1 MWVGGLEALDS
12 TNLTQR
18 VVTTWYGSGA
28 GPVGNKAEHVGTVLP
43 RADGSV
49 WLGSAGGAGG
59 GVKILTP
66 DHAATRRMPAQK
78 GRPRRALPDDAVL
91 AMTDAPGGQVFIG
104 TNYDLYVANTDGS
117 RVERLDGPD
126 LQATSSDAM
135 CVLDHTLWIG
145 GKSGLRKLEI
155 TSPLRITGRVA
166 LLDDPIHVLICD
178 SKDQIL
184 LGTSKGVF
192 RFRPSTGALDQP
204 WQGRAGHAGLPNLYV
219 TSIARDHRGRMWV
232 TLYGAGVCVVEPAPH
247 GSQDLVR
254 CMGHKE
260 GVPDNAA
267 NAVAIDAK
275 DNAWVSTDSGIVRVD
290 GYTLATTLLQQPDGV
305 GLMAH
310 FSGSLGTTAQG
321 DRLFGG
327 KGLTI
332 VHPEQFRRWQYK
344 APLVLTAVSEG
355 QQQPSGAIQLGPSI
369 RSVQMSFA
377 LLDYSAPERVRY
389 AYRLAGLEDGWT
401 ESPTESRI
409 ARYTNIP
416 PGDYE
421 FEVKAQNRVGD
432 WTTAR
437 RALRVEPA
445 WYETAQA
452 RLAGGAAALLL
463 LWSLIRLRMRMLE
476 LRAAQLR
483 DEVAQRTQDL
493 LQRTQQL
500 ESSRQALRELGA
512 HNARALEEERQRV
525 ARELHDELGQQLAAM
540 RMVVSVM
547 KAHGDAGRPPSPS
560 QWQTIRDRVDGL
572 TASMRSLVTQLR
584 PPALDGG
591 LQAALEWLG
600 TEYTRATGTPCTVEV
615 DDSARMLK
623 PDAQTMIFR
632 VAQESLN
639 NVMHHARAT
648 QVSIRLQHSVDGC
661 DLRVTDDGVGF
672 DVSNPRLGFG
682 LLSME
687 ERAQLVSGTLRV
699 ESCPGDGTSV
709 HLHIPADAVAG
720 PTSP

>member
-1 MWVGGLEALDS
+1 
-12 TNLTQR
+12 
-18 VVTTWYGSGA
+18 
-28 GPVGNKAEHVGTVLP
+28 
-43 RADGSV
+43 
-49 WLGSAGGAGG
+49 
-59 GVKILTP
+59 
-66 DHAATRRMPAQK
+66 
-78 GRPRRALPDDAVL
+78 
-91 AMTDAPGGQVFIG
+91 
-104 TNYDLYVANTDGS
+104 
-117 RVERLDGPD
+117 
-126 LQATSSDAM
+126 
-135 CVLDHTLWIG
+135 
-145 GKSGLRKLEI
+145 
-155 TSPLRITGRVA
+155 
-166 LLDDPIHVLICD
+166 
-178 SKDQIL
+178 
-184 LGTSKGVF
+184 
-192 RFRPSTGALDQP
+192 
-204 WQGRAGHAGLPNLYV
+204 
-219 TSIARDHRGRMWV
+219 
-232 TLYGAGVCVVEPAPH
+232 
-247 GSQDLVR
+247 
-254 CMGHKE
+254 
-260 GVPDNAA
+260 
-267 NAVAIDAK
+267 
-275 DNAWVSTDSGIVRVD
+275 
-290 GYTLATTLLQQPDGV
+290 
-305 GLMAH
+305 
-310 FSGSLGTTAQG
+310 
-321 DRLFGG
+321 
-327 KGLTI
+327 
-332 VHPEQFRRWQYK
+332 
-344 APLVLTAVSEG
+344 
-355 QQQPSGAIQLGPSI
+355 
-369 RSVQMSFA
+369 
-377 LLDYSAPERVRY
+377 
-389 AYRLAGLEDGWT
+389 
-401 ESPTESRI
+401 
-409 ARYTNIP
+409 
-416 PGDYE
+416 
-421 FEVKAQNRVGD
+421 
-432 WTTAR
+432 
-437 RALRVEPA
+437 
-445 WYETAQA
+445 
-452 RLAGGAAALLL
+452 
-463 LWSLIRLRMRMLE
+463 

-512 HNARALEEERQRV
+512 HNARALEEERKRV

-540 RMVVSVM
+540 RMEVSVM